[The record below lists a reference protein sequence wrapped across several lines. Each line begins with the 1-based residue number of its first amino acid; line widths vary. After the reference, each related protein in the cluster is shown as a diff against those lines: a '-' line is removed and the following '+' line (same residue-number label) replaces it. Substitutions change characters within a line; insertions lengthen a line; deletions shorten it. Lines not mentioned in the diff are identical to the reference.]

1 MKILMVCLGNICR
14 SPVAE
19 GLMRKIAS
27 ENNLMVTVD
36 SAGTSGHH
44 NGENP
49 DKRSQ
54 RNALKNGVDISGLIS
69 RKFKLNDFEN
79 FDVIYVMD
87 KSNKRNILQMAKD
100 ETQKN
105 KVKMFLGEE
114 REVPDPW
121 YGGEDGFELVFQ
133 MIKNRCEEIVK
144 EIVLQNIKPH

>member
-19 GLMRKIAS
+19 GLMRKIAF
-27 ENNLMVTVD
+27 ENNLKVIVD

-44 NGENP
+44 NGETP
-49 DKRSQ
+49 DVRSQ

-69 RKFKLNDFEN
+69 RKFNLNDFEN

-100 ETQKN
+100 DAQKN

-114 REVPDPW
+114 TDVPDPW
-121 YGGEDGFELVFQ
+121 YGGEDGFEVVFR
-133 MIKNRCEEIVK
+133 MIKNRCEEIVFELIRNK
-144 EIVLQNIKPH
+144 KPF